1 MDEILH
7 APQNEFPLRRPRK
20 DHSPGGAERV
30 ERFKERFSTFRE
42 ETADRSRVLRLQ
54 GARVYHRAWSAVAG
68 KPKLSPLPF
77 LALSAVIGVA
87 AVVGTVY
94 TPSYVVT
101 VDGTDLGLVRNT
113 SVFEQAV
120 SRVERRATEILGY
133 DYQLEQTV
141 NYTPALTNRSDITP
155 VADFENYLFDQI
167 GEITQGYVLTV
178 DGQTVGAAVDRATL
192 DTMLE
197 ELAAPYVNENTVSV
211 GYTKNLHITKEYFP
225 TDTQQDTAAML
236 TTLTANTNGQTTYEV
251 RQGDT
256 FMALAFDNGMSMAEM
271 EALNPGVDVDR
282 LYIGQI
288 LNIREEIPFLGVET
302 VDAVTYTE
310 EIACPVREVE
320 DSSMY
325 QGESTVLDAGV
336 PGEALVTA
344 DVTYVNGVER
354 ERNVTSTTTLREAT
368 ERVVAVGTK
377 ERPSWYP
384 TGNYIW
390 PVYGSITS
398 RFGYRYIFGS
408 YSYHSGLD
416 IAVPYGTSVKASDG
430 GTVSFAGWQGSYGYL
445 VVIDHNNG
453 EQTYY
458 AHNSS
463 LLVSAG
469 DKVYQG
475 EVIALAGST
484 GRSTG
489 SHCHFEMRVNGTR
502 VNPEAYLP

>member
-1 MDEILH
+1 MDEILR
-7 APQNEFPLRRPRK
+7 APQSEFPLPRRRK
-20 DHSPGGAERV
+20 DHGPDGAERV
-30 ERFKERFSTFRE
+30 ERLKERLSVFRE
-42 ETADRSRVLRLQ
+42 EAADYSRVLKLQ

-68 KPKLSPLPF
+68 KPKLSPLSF
-77 LALSAVIGVA
+77 LALSAALGVA

-94 TPSYVVT
+94 TPSFVVT
-101 VDGTDLGLVRNT
+101 VDGTDVGLVR
-113 SVFEQAV
+113 SPGVFQQTVE
-120 SRVERRATEILGY
+120 RVEERASDILGY

-141 NYTPALTNRSDITP
+141 SFAPALSGTGDITP
-155 VADFENYLFDQI
+155 VADLENYLFSQI
-167 GEITQGYVLTV
+167 GAIELGYVLSV
-178 DGQTVGAAVDRATL
+178 DGENVGASVDRAAL
-192 DTMLE
+192 DAALE
-197 ELAAPYVNENTVSV
+197 QLSAPYVNEDTISV
-211 GYTKNLHITKEYFP
+211 GYTKNVHITKEYFP
-225 TDTQQDTAAML
+225 ADAQQDTTSLLSVLME
-236 TTLTANTNGQTTYEV
+236 NTNGQTTYEV
-251 RQGDT
+251 QQGDT
-256 FMALAFDNGMSMAEM
+256 FMALAFDNGMTMSEM

-288 LNIREEIPFLGVET
+288 LNIKEEIPFLGVET

-320 DSSMY
+320 DDSMY
-325 QGESTVLDAGV
+325 QGESKTLDAGV

-390 PVYGSITS
+390 PVYGTITS

-430 GTVSFAGWQGSYGYL
+430 GTVSFAGWQGTYGYL

-458 AHNSS
+458 AHNSK
-463 LLVSAG
+463 LLVSVG

-475 EVIALAGST
+475 QTIAKAGST
-484 GRSTG
+484 GNSTG

-502 VNPEAYLP
+502 VNPQAYLP

>member
-7 APQNEFPLRRPRK
+7 APQNEFPLHRRRK
-20 DHSPGGAERV
+20 GHSPTGAERV
-30 ERFKERFSTFRE
+30 ERFKEQFSKFRE
-42 ETADRSRVLRLQ
+42 EAADCGRVLRLQ
-54 GARVYHRAWSAVAG
+54 GARVFHRAWSAVAG

-101 VDGTDLGLVRNT
+101 VDGADLGLVRSQ
-113 SVFEQAV
+113 SVFEQAME
-120 SRVERRATEILGY
+120 RVESRASEILGY
-133 DYQLEQTV
+133 DYQLAHTV
-141 NYTPALTNRSDITP
+141 SYAPALSGSGDLTP
-155 VADFENYLFDQI
+155 VADFENYLFNQI
-167 GEITQGYVLTV
+167 SEITQGYVLSV
-178 DGQTVGAAVDRATL
+178 DGQTVGAAADRATL
-192 DTMLE
+192 DALLE
-197 ELAAPYVNENTVSV
+197 TLSAPYVNENTVSV
-211 GYTKNLHITKEYFP
+211 GYTKNVHITKEYCP
-225 TDTQQDTAAML
+225 SDTQQDTASML
-236 TTLTANTNGQTTYEV
+236 DMLTANTNGQTTYEV
-251 RQGDT
+251 QQGDT
-256 FMALAFDNGMSMAEM
+256 FMALAFDNDMTMAEM
-271 EALNPGVDVDR
+271 EALNPDVDVDR

-288 LNIREEIPFLGVET
+288 LNIKEEIPFLGVET
-302 VDAVTYTE
+302 IETHTYTE

-325 QGESTVLDAGV
+325 QGDSAVLEAGV

-354 ERNVTSTTTLREAT
+354 ERNVTSTTTVREAT
-368 ERVVAVGTK
+368 ERVIAVGTK

-416 IAVPYGTSVKASDG
+416 IAVPYGTSIRASDG

-445 VVIDHNNG
+445 VVIDHSNG

-458 AHNSS
+458 AHNPS
-463 LLVSAG
+463 LLVSTG
-469 DKVYQG
+469 DKVYRGQT
-475 EVIALAGST
+475 IARAGST

-489 SHCHFEMRVNGTR
+489 SHCHFEIRVNGTR
-502 VNPEAYLP
+502 VNPAAYLP